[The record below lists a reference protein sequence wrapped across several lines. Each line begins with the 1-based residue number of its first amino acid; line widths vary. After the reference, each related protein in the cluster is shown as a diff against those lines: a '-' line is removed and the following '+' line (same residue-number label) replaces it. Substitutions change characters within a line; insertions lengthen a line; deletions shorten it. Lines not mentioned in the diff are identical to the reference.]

1 MIASFVL
8 KLLAGITTTW
18 LLMPRRD
25 VADGFFRIQML
36 VVLGLAVL
44 LVLAFDP
51 VALAGPPQIPDGV
64 AATSPQAASAI
75 ASQQELSGLPTAV
88 RWLRGGRHSPS
99 LFWPTLATF
108 FGSSDAAPPARSA
121 SSPSDCLASL
131 PSHFSPYSSPQ
142 GTPIV
147 LQLLADS
154 SSAMVLG
161 GVLTGMLLGHWYLT
175 SPGMSLK
182 PLLWFCPVLAG
193 AATARLAA
201 TGLAIA
207 TSGLPPSDL
216 VRMIWL
222 ALQNSWRHSRSRRRS
237 SACSPDSALSQYA
250 VCHRSALRGA
260 DFGVY
265 GRNVRCPSR
274 TRSRGSLLTCIP
286 ADTQDSQVA
295 PASSAWWPDSPGPCF
310 CGRWIL

>member
-64 AATSPQAASAI
+64 PATSPQAASAI

-88 RWLRGGRHSPS
+88 RWLRGCAFAIAVLAYPGHILWKLGRRPAGT
-99 LFWPTLATF
+99 FCILAI
-108 FGSSDAAPPARSA
+108 GLLS
-121 SSPSDCLASL
+121 LASL
-131 PSHFSPYSSPQ
+131 ALLSVQ
-142 GTPIV
+142 LARGTPIV
-147 LQLLADS
+147 LQLLADG

-222 ALQNSWRHSRSRRRS
+222 ALRI
-237 SACSPDSALSQYA
+237 LGGI
-250 VCHRSALRGA
+250 L
-260 DFGVY
+260 
-265 GRNVRCPSR
+265 
-274 TRSRGSLLTCIP
+274 
-286 ADTQDSQVA
+286 A
-295 PASSAWWPDSPGPCF
+295 PAAAALLVRQILRYRNTQSATGVLF
-310 CGRWIL
+310 AVLILVFMGEMSAALLERDLGVPY